1 MLLLQQM
8 ANVECLENPSTQ
20 KDFSLD
26 AIACHKLDIRMLQQ
40 NTKRVKVYALRIM
53 CLILLQN
60 KLKG

>member
-26 AIACHKLDIRMLQQ
+26 AIAYHKLDIHMLQQ